1 MNKTMLELVGR
12 ARLSPQG
19 RHRVALA
26 LARAHDAAGG
36 DVMVSMRNLAEAAGL
51 SKNAAREHV
60 HALRREG
67 IVSVIENAHG
77 GAPGAAPV
85 YRIHAPVLERLAEDS
100 GDLFEQWLEDAP
112 PGDPYTIE
120 LDSGVLL
127 AASLR
132 GRPGNRVVSFWRVDV
147 EPGQDYGEVPLAL
160 LLRDPRVRGAWDGHL
175 KPHKPFVAEQPV
187 RLLPREIFWVAEWAQ
202 SAALGRVESVVTA

>member
-1 MNKTMLELVGR
+1 MSRTLVELVGR
-12 ARLSPQG
+12 ARLSPEG

-26 LARAHDAAGG
+26 LARAHDEAGG
-36 DVMVSMRNLAEAAGL
+36 DVMVSMRSLAEAACL
-51 SKNAAREHV
+51 SKNSAREHV
-60 HALRREG
+60 HALRRDG
-67 IVSVIENAHG
+67 IVSVIDNAHG
-77 GAPGAAPV
+77 GAPGTAPV
-85 YRIHAPVLERLAEDS
+85 YRIHVPALERLAADS

-112 PGDPYTIE
+112 PGGPYTIE

-132 GRPGNRVVSFWRVDV
+132 GRPGSRVVSFWRIDV

-160 LLRDPRVRGAWDGHL
+160 LLRDPRVQGAWDGYL
-175 KPHKPFVAEQPV
+175 SPDNPFITGEPV

-202 SAALGRVESVVTA
+202 SASLGRVESAVEA